1 MCIKNIMVFL
11 IRNFL
16 LLFLFF
22 IVKILDLINRILI
35 FIDPNGFECKLQE
48 IFQNQIDK
56 KIGSN
61 LKFKKNI
68 NYSNKLSKKNKKL
81 NFYTP
86 TKISSHRA
94 YTLFSKER
102 ETIKWIDN
110 FGSKNNIFFDIGA
123 NMGVYS
129 LYYAKLFKAKTYSFE
144 PSFRNLYLLKEN
156 INLNRLNDYI
166 SIIPNCAHSM
176 NSINFL
182 NQNNS
187 RVSGLAETYLG
198 NTYSKRKK
206 NNLFSKYKTL
216 SFSID
221 FLTSTKILPF
231 PRLIKI
237 DVDGNELDVIDGAT
251 NTIQNKNCKSVLVE
265 VRNDTEKKII
275 RLFEKYSFSLYKREN
290 MNLIF
295 LKND

>member
-1 MCIKNIMVFL
+1 
-11 IRNFL
+11 
-16 LLFLFF
+16 
-22 IVKILDLINRILI
+22 
-35 FIDPNGFECKLQE
+35 
-48 IFQNQIDK
+48 
-56 KIGSN
+56 
-61 LKFKKNI
+61 
-68 NYSNKLSKKNKKL
+68 
-81 NFYTP
+81 
-86 TKISSHRA
+86 
-94 YTLFSKER
+94 
-102 ETIKWIDN
+102 
-110 FGSKNNIFFDIGA
+110 
-123 NMGVYS
+123 MGVYS

-237 DVDGNELDVIDGAT
+237 DVDGNELDVIEGAK

-275 RLFEKYSFSLYKREN
+275 RLFEKYFFSLYKREN